1 MEFYPGFEQD
11 TKRKYTKQVNKTNQQ
26 LVKETLQ
33 KRLDESE
40 ELWNAR
46 EVSHAYIVGY
56 LQGAIKS
63 AIADLE

>member
-1 MEFYPGFEQD
+1 MEFYPGFEQ
-11 TKRKYTKQVNKTNQQ
+11 TPKRKYTKRVNKVNVQ
-26 LVKETLQ
+26 LVKQTLQ

-46 EVSHAYIVGY
+46 EVSHDYIVGY